1 MTPQLS
7 SVELDKSEVGGEGDA
22 TFGPA
27 ARFIQPELEWFS
39 PPPCESVP
47 IIPSS
52 QVILARWA
60 MPESPCPIELSSRGG
75 GDFHTLT
82 TFLRTTRGRWS
93 FGGRLFFEGR
103 VPWNSL
109 WLKEPSHQAN
119 AIYYERSTSFRV
131 YLPQSLIAECYEST
145 FGRPPGAGLVLS
157 KTTRTGDRILS
168 HLVQMLREL
177 DDRACPINPLF
188 LDGVSLALASRLVAL
203 GTNNTAS
210 QSSRKET
217 STLAKWRLNRSID
230 YIEANLS
237 RPIYLSQLGD
247 AVGLSRMHFA
257 AQFRAATGYTPS
269 RYIQRC
275 KIARAQVLLRNPSM
289 SIVDVALTL
298 GFSTQ
303 AHFTVVFKNIVGNTP
318 ARWRRHL
325 HCRLLQSRSD
335 NSA

>member
-7 SVELDKSEVGGEGDA
+7 SVERDRSEFDGEGDA
-22 TFGPA
+22 TIGPN
-27 ARFIQPELEWFS
+27 ARLIQPELEWFS
-39 PPPCESVP
+39 PPLCESVP
-47 IIPSS
+47 IIPNS

-60 MPESPCPIELSSRGG
+60 MPESPYPVELSSCGG

-82 TFLRTTRGRWS
+82 AFLRTTRGRWS
-93 FGGRLFFEGR
+93 FGRRLFFEGR

-109 WLKEPSHQAN
+109 WIKEPYQPAH

-131 YLPQSLIAECYEST
+131 YLPQALIAECYEST
-145 FGRPPGAGLVLS
+145 FGRPPGAGLVLL
-157 KTTRTGDRILS
+157 KTTRIGDRILS

-177 DDRACPINPLF
+177 DDRVCPINPLF
-188 LDGVSLALASRLVAL
+188 LDGVSLALASRLVEL
-203 GTNNTAS
+203 GTKNTAF
-210 QSSRKET
+210 QSCRKET
-217 STLAKWRLNRSID
+217 SALAKWRLNRSID

-237 RPIYLSQLGD
+237 RPIYLSQLSD

-275 KIARAQVLLRNPSM
+275 KIARAQALLRNPSM
-289 SIVDVALTL
+289 SIVDTALTL

-303 AHFTVVFKNIVGNTP
+303 AHFTVVFKSIVGHTP

-325 HCRLLQSRSD
+325 R
-335 NSA
+335 